1 MSITQRLVGIAVGW
15 ILSFAA
21 WGQWDA
27 DASADGN
34 LRFAWIHGS
43 LSAKA
48 NTDVR
53 VQVHRYN
60 EHTYILRQN
69 PAVHWEAPFMYLL
82 MGEQRA
88 VLFDVGATAETDYFP
103 LRDVVDR
110 VLERWQQANQVDE
123 LTLVVMPLGSEA
135 SQTAARAQFEDRANT
150 LIVDSDVASR
160 AEILGPS
167 WPSQGSLDLG
177 GRVLEVLATPGID
190 SHAISVYDAWAEV
203 LLTGNA
209 FFPGRLVIR
218 DHATYLTTLERLV
231 DLSQTKDVRWIW
243 GGRIEMSADPGID
256 FLLRAN
262 YRPNERKLQMVPADL
277 YDAWGIVRLINN
289 QPDIHIH
296 DDFIVMNGVGRG
308 ARAYGWPVY
317 IPEMFR
323 KDRTR

>member
-110 VLERWQQANQVDE
+110 VLERWQQANQMDE

-135 SQTAARAQFEDRANT
+135 SQTAARAQFEDRA
-150 LIVDSDVASR
+150 
-160 AEILGPS
+160 
-167 WPSQGSLDLG
+167 
-177 GRVLEVLATPGID
+177 
-190 SHAISVYDAWAEV
+190 
-203 LLTGNA
+203 NA